1 MSRLSI
7 KALRLYADQGLL
19 APAWIDPA
27 TGYRYY
33 RATQANQ
40 AEAVRIL
47 RSVDMPIGDIRELLA
62 TDDPDAVMKQLAL
75 HRERLEARL
84 ADQARMLRFLQRLID
99 QGGTLMPYDV
109 TIESTPAQQVA
120 TWSTRTDLVAIGDAI
135 GRGFATI
142 AAAMSAMGAQP
153 IGNPFVV
160 YHDVIDAQAD
170 GTIEICIPASP
181 GGAPAGVMSGR
192 GHVPARCDRI
202 SRAVGSG
209 RGGVPG
215 SPGPR

>member
-1 MSRLSI
+1 MDTDLIPIGRFSQMSRLSI

-33 RATQANQ
+33 
-40 AEAVRIL
+40 
-47 RSVDMPIGDIRELLA
+47 
-62 TDDPDAVMKQLAL
+62 
-75 HRERLEARL
+75 RERLEARL

-120 TWSTRTDLVAIGDAI
+120 TWSTRTDLAAIGDAI

-142 AAAMSAMGAQP
+142 AAAMSAIGAQP